1 MAQPLHHIARFT
13 TAQPT
18 PSYCNQTGIPFRVLN
33 PNQPGIVDL
42 EDTGWRIVQGNISGL
57 SAFKQA
63 ELCPYC
69 FEAWRQ
75 DRPADYQGLRE
86 KWAT

>member
-1 MAQPLHHIARFT
+1 MDKPLHHIARFT
-13 TAQPT
+13 VTQPA
-18 PSYCNQTGIPFRVLN
+18 PSYCNQTGETYKVIGRDGARVL
-33 PNQPGIVDL
+33 V

-63 ELCPYC
+63 DLCPYC